1 MCQGLGTVEADS
13 FVYEGEHLLCPEM
26 FVCSGISTC
35 SSSVAFSSSC
45 ALVGG
50 DVVYEAIV
58 GAVVGDD
65 VVFVFFV

>member
-1 MCQGLGTVEADS
+1 MRGNICFAQK
-13 FVYEGEHLLCPEM
+13 C

-65 VVFVFFV
+65 VVFFLYKNIV